1 MSKYKVGGYV
11 RLSRDDDYSES
22 DSIQRQ
28 MDLIKIIANIELDC
42 ELKEFYVDNGY
53 SGTSLDRPGFNRLLD
68 DITQGKINMI
78 MVKDLSRLGRNH
90 IEVNKYIEDIFPSLN
105 VRVLSINDNYDSLK
119 TKNSNGEDILSG
131 YFKCK
136 DCGESMYIKKGKNK
150 DYYYCR
156 SYITNGL
163 CTNHSIEKNKLYDEI
178 LKQMNLKRVE
188 SKEIKKL
195 TRNRIV
201 KYIDNIF
208 IHEDK
213 SIEINFKEDINSI

>member
-1 MSKYKVGGYV
+1 MIIFLIIKDIPTPSVYLNQKYILKLVRISKVWNTDMIDMILKNENYVGNSV
-11 RLSRDDDYSES
+11 
-22 DSIQRQ
+22 
-28 MDLIKIIANIELDC
+28 
-42 ELKEFYVDNGY
+42 
-53 SGTSLDRPGFNRLLD
+53 
-68 DITQGKINMI
+68 QGKRKRISHKTHNMVRI
-78 MVKDLSRLGRNH
+78 AEDDWIIYNNHHKAIIDKDTFNKVQQLLKVPKRN
-90 IEVNKYIEDIFPSLN
+90 
-105 VRVLSINDNYDSLK
+105 K
-119 TKNSNGEDILSG
+119 TSNGEDILSG

-150 DYYYCR
+150 DYYYCK
-156 SYITNGL
+156 SYLTNGI

-188 SKEIKKL
+188 NKEIKKL